1 MAVGAVGRFIRSV
14 HNKYFV
20 MFANHQYQ
28 YQQAGGGA
36 VSTGGM
42 VWNGNAWVQSSAAAQ
57 PQNGRS
63 STFSTASYG
72 GKESRWARA
81 PQQQARPAAAKP
93 QQGGPPDGLKRYV
106 HRCLEKCA
114 SEEQKKQVQ
123 KETER
128 VIAEALQD
136 GTLHTKNW
144 DAVPLISLPDYSRK
158 RDSFSLQQSISSK
171 KQKVKSNTDMY
182 YGHTRGGPNN
192 GGYYGP
198 SSSSPHPNPTASS
211 STSHQQYSSRQQSSS
226 KYQNHY
232 GPADENEDFI
242 KVPNFGVKKGSNKY
256 VNPNSAKKK
265 KPMDD
270 AGFQRSSSTM
280 AQRANRFSGP
290 GGNADVRQ
298 ATAKGIDARYMGK
311 GVIGGSSKKL
321 DETDYEQMKVKG
333 TCRKLEKQYLR
344 LTAPPKAEL
353 VRPLEILQQHLGN
366 LKKEWKSK
374 SRRDYLW
381 FCAEMKAVRQ
391 DLTVQHIQN
400 SFTVQA
406 YEFHARIALQ
416 EGDINEFN
424 QAQTQLKI
432 LYEKLDDAKSLEN
445 ENEFVAYRM
454 IYFVVMSLNKGYKG
468 GSSDLLKLMLSLT
481 SSQRNDPAI
490 KHSLQLRAAV
500 AEMDYHK
507 FFQLTKSCPNLGG
520 MLISRSVPIMRY
532 LALQRICR
540 AYRPSVAFV
549 FALKELGFS
558 AQTAKEIEDGCFVL
572 GYMSLPRRWCASFF
586 VVAGLMVAE

>member
-1 MAVGAVGRFIRSV
+1 
-14 HNKYFV
+14 
-20 MFANHQYQ
+20 MFANHQYQYQ

-42 VWNGNAWVQSSAAAQ
+42 VWNGNAWVQAPAAAQ
-57 PQNGRS
+57 QQQPNGRN
-63 STFSTASYG
+63 STFSTASYVQPQ
-72 GKESRWARA
+72 KESRWSRA
-81 PQQQARPAAAKP
+81 PQQQARPAAAAKP
-93 QQGGPPDGLKRYV
+93 QQGGPPDGLKSV
-106 HRCLEKCA
+106 IPSHRNKA
-114 SEEQKKQVQ
+114 SPK
-123 KETER
+123 
-128 VIAEALQD
+128 
-136 GTLHTKNW
+136 
-144 DAVPLISLPDYSRK
+144 
-158 RDSFSLQQSISSK
+158 
-171 KQKVKSNTDMY
+171 
-182 YGHTRGGPNN
+182 
-192 GGYYGP
+192 
-198 SSSSPHPNPTASS
+198 
-211 STSHQQYSSRQQSSS
+211 SSS

-232 GPADENEDFI
+232 GPANENEDFI

-333 TCRKLEKQYLR
+333 SCRKLEKQYLR

-353 VRPLEILQQHLGN
+353 VRPLEILQQHLFN
-366 LKKEWKSK
+366 LKTEWKSK
-374 SRRDYLW
+374 KTRRDYLW

-507 FFQLTKSCPNLGG
+507 FFQLMKSCPNLGG
-520 MLISRSVPIMRY
+520 MLISRSVPIMRH

-558 AQTAKEIEDGCFVL
+558 VETAKEIDDGKKYLLSCGCVFNDEDGSEIQTKNTVVRESDL
-572 GYMSLPRRWCASFF
+572 EEKRSLN
-586 VVAGLMVAE
+586 